1 MRLMTM
7 DYFYTSFRSG
17 NREFFMNIFVKNYNM
32 QLVKAGLC
40 AFGMSGKVFHAP
52 FLKEHPGFFISAVV
66 ERSKEESKEKYPE
79 ATIYRSVEEMLQ
91 QADIELV
98 IINTPV
104 QTHYEYAKKA
114 LEAGKNIIVEK
125 PFTVNVSEAEEL
137 VKLAE
142 EKGLFLSVYQN
153 RRFDRDFLQVQ
164 KVLDEGKLGNIKE
177 VEIRFDRFRTTPSG
191 KQHKES
197 PDQLGAG
204 SLHDLG
210 AHLVD
215 QAVQYFG
222 YPEKLFADV
231 FSMKG
236 KEFAN
241 DYFEILLFYKNDLR
255 IRLKSSVFSKEG
267 HYAYTVHGDRG
278 TFLQER
284 TDNQENELVAGAV
297 PEYGKEW
304 TKPLNAPDG
313 ILNYLNGDSETE
325 RILTS
330 SEAGNYMD
338 YYQKIYEYIVFGYAL
353 PSPGKEV
360 IQNMK
365 IIDASLE
372 SAKEERIIKL

>member
-1 MRLMTM
+1 
-7 DYFYTSFRSG
+7 
-17 NREFFMNIFVKNYNM
+17 M

-52 FLKEHPGFFISAVV
+52 FLKEHPGFFLSAVV

-91 QADIELV
+91 NAEVELV

-153 RRFDRDFLQVQ
+153 RRFDRDFL
-164 KVLDEGKLGNIKE
+164 KVKEVLNSGQLGNIKE
-177 VEIRFDRFRTTPSG
+177 TEIRFDRFRTTPSG

-197 PDQLGAG
+197 PDQVGSG

-215 QAVQYFG
+215 QAVRYFG

-236 KEFAN
+236 SAFAN
-241 DYFEILLFYKNDLR
+241 DYFEILLYYKNDLR
-255 IRLKSSVFSKEG
+255 VRLKSSVFTKED
-267 HYAYTVHGDRG
+267 HYAYKIHGDRG

-284 TDNQENELVAGAV
+284 TDNQENELVAGAI
-297 PEYGKEW
+297 PAYGKEW
-304 TKPLNAPDG
+304 MQPLKEPDG
-313 ILNYLNGDSETE
+313 ILNYLNGNSDTE
-325 RILTS
+325 RIFTS

-338 YYQKIYEYIVFGYAL
+338 YYQQIYEHIVFGYTL

-372 SAKEERIIKL
+372 SSKEERVVVL

>member
-1 MRLMTM
+1 
-7 DYFYTSFRSG
+7 
-17 NREFFMNIFVKNYNM
+17 M

-66 ERSKEESKEKYPE
+66 ERSKEESREKYPE

-91 QADIELV
+91 NGDVELV

-125 PFTVNVSEAEEL
+125 PFTVDVAEAEEL

-153 RRFDRDFLQVQ
+153 RRFDRDFQQVQ
-164 KVLDEGKLGNIKE
+164 KILDEGKLGNIKE
-177 VEIRFDRFRTTPSG
+177 AEIRFDRFRTTPSG
-191 KQHKES
+191 KQHKEN
-197 PDQLGAG
+197 PDQTGSG

-236 KEFAN
+236 PEYAN

-255 IRLKSSVFSKEG
+255 VRLKSSVFTKED
-267 HYAYTVHGDRG
+267 HYAYKMHGEKG

-284 TDNQENELVAGAV
+284 TDNQEAELVAGAI
-297 PEYGKEW
+297 PDYGKEW
-304 TKPLNAPDG
+304 MRPLKEADG
-313 ILNYLNGDSETE
+313 ILNCLNENSETE
-325 RILTS
+325 RIFTS

-338 YYQKIYEYIVFGYAL
+338 YYQQVYEHIVFGYPL

-372 SAKEERIIKL
+372 SAKEEKVIVL

>member
-1 MRLMTM
+1 
-7 DYFYTSFRSG
+7 
-17 NREFFMNIFVKNYNM
+17 M

-79 ATIYRSVEEMLQ
+79 ATIYCSVEEMLQ
-91 QADIELV
+91 SADIELV
-98 IINTPV
+98 VINTPV

-125 PFTVNVSEAEEL
+125 PFTVNVEEAEEL

-153 RRFDRDFLQVQ
+153 RRFDRDFLQV
-164 KVLDEGKLGNIKE
+164 KKILEEGKLGSIKE
-177 VEIRFDRFRTTPSG
+177 AEIRFDRFRTTPSG
-191 KQHKES
+191 KQHKEN
-197 PDQLGAG
+197 PDQIGSG

-215 QAVQYFG
+215 QAVLCFG

-236 KEFAN
+236 TAFAN
-241 DYFEILLFYKNDLR
+241 DYFEILLFYKNDVR
-255 IRLKSSVFSKEG
+255 VRLKSSVFSKEA
-267 HYAYTVHGDRG
+267 HNAYIIHGDKG
-278 TFLQER
+278 SFLQER
-284 TDNQENELVAGAV
+284 TDNQENELVAGAIPV
-297 PEYGKEW
+297 YGNEW
-304 TKPLNAPDG
+304 MQGLKQPDG
-313 ILNYLNGDSETE
+313 ILNFLNENSETE

-338 YYQKIYEYIVFGYAL
+338 YYQQIYEHIVFGYPL
-353 PSPGKEV
+353 PSPGREV

-365 IIDASLE
+365 IIDASLK
-372 SAKEERIIKL
+372 STKEEKVIYS

>member
-1 MRLMTM
+1 
-7 DYFYTSFRSG
+7 
-17 NREFFMNIFVKNYNM
+17 M
-32 QLVKAGLC
+32 QLVRVGLC

-79 ATIYRSVEEMLQ
+79 ATIYRSVEDMLQ
-91 QADIELV
+91 SKEIELV

-114 LEAGKNIIVEK
+114 LEAGKNIVVEK
-125 PFTVNVSEAEEL
+125 PFTVNVAEAEEL

-142 EKGLFLSVYQN
+142 DKGLFLSVYQN

-164 KVLDEGKLGNIKE
+164 KVVNERKLGNIKE
-177 VEIRFDRFRTTPSG
+177 AEIRFDRFRTTPSG
-191 KQHKES
+191 KQHKEN
-197 PDQLGAG
+197 PDQIGSG

-210 AHLVD
+210 SHLVD

-236 KEFAN
+236 IEFAN

-255 IRLKSSVFSKEG
+255 VRLKSSVFSKEA
-267 HYAYTVHGDRG
+267 HYAYTIHGDRG
-278 TFLQER
+278 SFLQER
-284 TDNQENELVAGAV
+284 TDNQENELVAGAIPV
-297 PEYGKEW
+297 YGKEW
-304 TKPLNAPDG
+304 MQPLKEADG
-313 ILNYLNGDSETE
+313 ILNILNENSETK
-325 RILTS
+325 RIQTS

-338 YYQKIYEYIVFGYAL
+338 YYQQIYEHIVFGYPL
-353 PSPGKEV
+353 PSPGKEI

-372 SAKEERIIKL
+372 SSREEKVIEL

>member
-1 MRLMTM
+1 
-7 DYFYTSFRSG
+7 
-17 NREFFMNIFVKNYNM
+17 M
-32 QLVKAGLC
+32 QLVRVGLC

-91 QADIELV
+91 NKDIELV

-104 QTHYEYAKKA
+104 QTHYEFAKKA
-114 LEAGKNIIVEK
+114 LEAGKNIVVEK
-125 PFTVNVSEAEEL
+125 PFTVNVAEAEEL

-164 KVLDEGKLGNIKE
+164 KVLNERKLGNIKE
-177 VEIRFDRFRTTPSG
+177 AEIRFDRFRTTPSG
-191 KQHKES
+191 KQHKEN
-197 PDQLGAG
+197 PDQIGSG

-210 AHLVD
+210 SHLVD

-236 KEFAN
+236 LEFAN

-255 IRLKSSVFSKEG
+255 VRLKSSVFSKEA
-267 HYAYTVHGDRG
+267 HYAYTIHGDRG
-278 TFLQER
+278 SFLQER
-284 TDNQENELVAGAV
+284 TDNQENELVAGAIPV
-297 PEYGKEW
+297 YGKEW
-304 TKPLNAPDG
+304 MKPLKEADG
-313 ILNYLNGDSETE
+313 ILNILNENSETE
-325 RILTS
+325 RTQTS
-330 SEAGNYMD
+330 SEAGNYMN
-338 YYQKIYEYIVFGYAL
+338 YYQQIYEHIVFGYPL
-353 PSPGKEV
+353 PSPGKEI
-360 IQNMK
+360 IQNMN

-372 SAKEERIIKL
+372 STREEKVIQL